1 MEMIF
6 IVAILSGVFFFCLP
20 LAQIIVRQVLKL
32 RKVRR
37 RQFWP
42 SWQEILVALGITA
55 GLGLVMYL
63 NGLFD

>member
-55 GLGLVMYL
+55 GLGLAMYL